1 MPQNQ
6 KRKQKLTRRGYC
18 VFTVEKN
25 GEKSLPPPPSLPDPK
40 STIRFDIKSDEDI
53 VYQSNYKFNIEIEV
67 LINNSTKSRCSKNNE
82 KNGTNIAPRR
92 QNAWILYRRDKSMN
106 KEFEGLTTSLVSLK
120 IREMWEKETGD
131 VKELFS
137 ALSRLAEKRH
147 IEQYG
152 KNYKYQPVHMKKSK
166 ESKLNQS
173 KKRNKRKVKKSNMK
187 LDNYEFFTTTIDYF
201 RKSAP
206 ENETMKSSPSNDNR
220 DINDTDST
228 SNNTSDSTSENL
240 LPPIEYDRNNN
251 IWRDPILQFKLN
263 DEYSFVNNFIE
274 IDETNEINEKT
285 EFNENNDIETYGI
298 FS

>member
-1 MPQNQ
+1 MSQNQ
-6 KRKQKLTRRGYC
+6 KRKQKLNKPARRGYC

-25 GEKSLPPPPSLPDPK
+25 GEKSLPPPPSPPDPR
-40 STIRFDIKSDEDI
+40 SAIRFDIKSDEDI
-53 VYQSNYKFNIEIEV
+53 VYQSNYIFNIKIEV

-82 KNGTNIAPRR
+82 KNGTKNAPRR

-106 KEFEGLTTSLVSLK
+106 KEFEGLTTAIVSLK
-120 IREMWEKETGD
+120 IREMWEKEPWE

-152 KNYKYQPVHMKKSK
+152 KNYRYQPVHMKKSK
-166 ESKLNQS
+166 PNQQN
-173 KKRNKRKVKKSNMK
+173 KRNKRKVKKINKK
-187 LDNYEFFTTTIDYF
+187 LNNCEFFTTTLDYF
-201 RKSAP
+201 TP
-206 ENETMKSSPSNDNR
+206 ENETMKSPPSNDNK
-220 DINDTDST
+220 DINDTNST
-228 SNNTSDSTSENL
+228 FNNTSDSTSENF

-251 IWRDPILQFKLN
+251 IWQDPMLKFKLN

-274 IDETNEINEKT
+274 IDETNEINEKN
-285 EFNENNDIETYGI
+285 EFNENTDIETYGI